1 MHIKMKTHTFYKG
14 ASFASILALTAFA
27 PLSLNAAKYNAPPEP
42 RRSSPHQVRSA
53 PRGPVIGAYIGLQ
66 PPAGSISIQVGN
78 FSFRY
83 DNGIYYRQTKHG
95 YVVAPAPRGA
105 IIHSLP
111 PGHARVVNNGYVYY
125 CYNNVYYRQAPEGYI
140 VVEPPVTIVQ
150 QSPAV
155 AVASTSAPISAEC
168 SVWLGE
174 QELLLRNGQFFRNTP
189 EGLVWVE
196 MPVGALIK
204 ALPEHAVTI
213 WYKEI
218 EYFDVDGVL
227 FRKTPDG
234 YKVVSAP
241 WESK

>member
-1 MHIKMKTHTFYKG
+1 MKTQIFYKG
-14 ASFASILALTAFA
+14 ASFASILALTALA
-27 PLSLNAAKYNAPPEP
+27 PISLSAAKHGAPPQSH
-42 RRSSPHQVRSA
+42 RSSPPVRSA
-53 PRGPVIGAYIGLQ
+53 SHGPVIGAYIGIQ
-66 PPAGSISIQVGN
+66 PPSGSVSIQVGN

-83 DNGIYYRQTKHG
+83 DNGVYYKHTKHG
-95 YVVAPAPRGA
+95 YVVAQAPRGA
-105 IIHSLP
+105 IIRSLP

-140 VVEPPVTIVQ
+140 VVEAPVTIVQ

-155 AVASTSAPISAEC
+155 AVASTSAPISAEF

-189 EGLVWVE
+189 EGLIWVE
-196 MPVGALIK
+196 VPVGALVST
-204 ALPEHAVTI
+204 LPDHAVTI
-213 WYKEI
+213 WYQDI